1 MTAAIRVAVVGAG
14 GWGTQHARI
23 FAGRPDT
30 ELVGVLGRDPE
41 RTAARA
47 ASFGSR
53 PYTDLSIMLERE
65 RPDLVSV
72 CLPNEDH
79 YEVTLRLIEAGID
92 LLVEKPLVFELDQ
105 ADTLIDSA
113 ERAGTFFAINFNHRF
128 AEPVV
133 RAKAAVEA
141 GELGELTFLT
151 WRFGGEPNLSAS
163 AHGNLI
169 ETQCHGFDLLEHLAG
184 PITSVMARFGPKIDG
199 AHRALAI
206 ALEFA
211 GGAVGTL
218 LGSYGSSYA
227 YPGAQL
233 IELNGTLGRAL
244 IEDTVRRLTISRTGD
259 DEARVWQAGYFD
271 DEARSFHATFDRH
284 VDAVITALRAGA
296 PPPVHAN
303 AGRRALR
310 LAHAAIT
317 SNETGRRV
325 DVAPD

>member
-1 MTAAIRVAVVGAG
+1 MTGPLRVAVVGAG

-23 FAGRPDT
+23 FAGRADT
-30 ELVGVLGRDPE
+30 DLVGVLGRNPE

-47 ASFGSR
+47 EAFGTR
-53 PYTDLSIMLERE
+53 PYTDLAIMLERE

-79 YEVTLRLIEAGID
+79 YEVTLRLIEAGVA

-113 ERAGTFFAINFNHRF
+113 ERAGIFFAINFNHRY

-133 RAKAAVEA
+133 RAKAAVAA
-141 GELGELTFLT
+141 GELGELNFLT
-151 WRFGGEPNLSAS
+151 WRFGGEPNLGAS

-184 PITSVMARFGPKIDG
+184 PITSLTAQFGPLVAGSHRDVALTLNFATG
-199 AHRALAI
+199 AI
-206 ALEFA
+206 
-211 GGAVGTL
+211 GTM

-233 IELNGTLGRAL
+233 IELNGTLGRAT

-259 DEARVWQAGYFD
+259 DVARVWQAGYFD
-271 DEARSFHATFDRH
+271 DEARSFHGTFDRH
-284 VDAVITALRAGA
+284 VDEVITALRAGA
-296 PPPVHAN
+296 PPPVDAT

-317 SNETGRRV
+317 SDETGRRV
-325 DVAPD
+325 EVPSD